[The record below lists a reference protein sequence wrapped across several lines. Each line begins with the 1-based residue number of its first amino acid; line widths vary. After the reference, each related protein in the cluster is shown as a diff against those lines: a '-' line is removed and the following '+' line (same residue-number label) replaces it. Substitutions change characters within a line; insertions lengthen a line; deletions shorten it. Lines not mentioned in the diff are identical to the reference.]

1 MFINLL
7 SVLCIH
13 CFQSFAIYEIWTLYG
28 LIASQFGDNSDEMMM
43 ADGTKQQVNKFLR
56 SHFGYRHDFM
66 GPVAVATASFSI
78 LFALVFALSIKTINF
93 QTG

>member
-1 MFINLL
+1 
-7 SVLCIH
+7 
-13 CFQSFAIYEIWTLYG
+13 
-28 LIASQFGDNSDEMMM
+28 MMM